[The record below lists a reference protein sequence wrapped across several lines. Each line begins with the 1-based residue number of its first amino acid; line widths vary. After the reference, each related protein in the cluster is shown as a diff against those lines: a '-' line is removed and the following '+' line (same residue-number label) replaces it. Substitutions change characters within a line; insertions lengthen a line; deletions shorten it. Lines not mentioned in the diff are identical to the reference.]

1 MVPERGTELN
11 VTFRAGDPAQF
22 RQLGGGRGDLVEACL
37 ELALINHNDFGMTDG
52 VGAFDAQGRLDDN
65 GVEATE
71 TYVRLPRGV

>member
-1 MVPERGTELN
+1 
-11 VTFRAGDPAQF
+11 
-22 RQLGGGRGDLVEACL
+22 
-37 ELALINHNDFGMTDG
+37 MTDG